1 MEPTP
6 ERTRASS
13 AARAQLD
20 NGFRFEQSGS
30 LEPALDA
37 YRGALTAATT
47 PLEQAEA
54 RVRIARIY
62 RGLTDFDKSI
72 EEARAALRLADAA
85 GADDLAAEAMN
96 VEIGVLQLLGSF
108 DAADTVGHAA
118 LSRAKTPRVRGITLQ
133 NMGRGA
139 AERGDFKTSDMY
151 FDQSI
156 EAFREARYDF
166 GLALALSNAARAAL
180 DNGDPPR
187 SIEVGKEAIVLAR
200 RLNALDVLLTTVQ
213 NQAAAFVALGNLDA
227 AESLLTE
234 ALGHFT
240 TARNPQRQAECLEI
254 MGQMHEKRPDAE
266 TAVRCYTRARDLALT
281 ATDRILADRV
291 AKRIE
296 AIHAVRTAANGALRG
311 AGG

>member
-13 AARAQLD
+13 AVRAQLD
-20 NGFRFEQSGS
+20 NGFRLEQGGS
-30 LEPALDA
+30 LERALDS
-37 YRGALTAATT
+37 YTGALAAATT
-47 PLEQAEA
+47 PLEEIEA
-54 RVRIARIY
+54 RVRIARIH
-62 RGLTDFDKSI
+62 RGRTEFDKSI
-72 EEARAALRLADAA
+72 DEARTALRLADAA
-85 GADDLAAEAMN
+85 GADDLAAEALN

-108 DAADTVGHAA
+108 EAAEALGHTA
-118 LSRAKTPRVRGITLQ
+118 LARAKTPRVRGITLQ

-166 GLALALSNAARAAL
+166 GLTFALSNAARAAL
-180 DNGDPPR
+180 DRGDVSR
-187 SIEVGKEAIVLAR
+187 SIDIGHQAIALAR

-213 NQAAAFVALGNLDA
+213 NQAAAFVVLGNLDA

-254 MGQMHEKRPDAE
+254 MGQMNEQRPDAE
-266 TAVRCYTRARDLALT
+266 TAERCYTRARDLALA
-281 ATDRILADRV
+281 ATDRVLADRV
-291 AKRIE
+291 TKRLE
-296 AIHAVRTAANGALRG
+296 TLHAAQTAAARS
-311 AGG
+311 AP